1 MTTAFSYTSLGPK
14 TRTRTRR
21 QKHIQHLHVSV
32 GYGMDG
38 AAVLL
43 PTRSGYRGIFRCHRD
58 THTTLL
64 GLQKVSC
71 RLFLFYGDVSLLVNP
86 CQSANECVR
95 YRDNNWFQSWTSR
108 FQAYSAAQRPNPGIY
123 DLELGEDAHGARGRY
138 SFSSNNSS
146 SRLDGRFKDEPGGG
160 GQDSTDGKG
169 PPPCAESP
177 VKLSDADVTLE
188 WKSSWEKHD
197 DVEKAGGILEVGEC
211 SVMVGQATSQHSSA
225 QLCWKE
231 LEDGKEETS
240 T

>member
-1 MTTAFSYTSLGPK
+1 MVWMALLFFFPLGAVIGAFFAAIAILILPCWIC
-14 TRTRTRR
+14 RR
-21 QKHIQHLHVSV
+21 FL
-32 GYGMDG
+32 
-38 AAVLL
+38 AA
-43 PTRSGYRGIFRCHRD
+43 F
-58 THTTLL
+58 
-64 GLQKVSC
+64 
-71 RLFLFYGDVSLLVNP
+71 LFLFYGDVSLLVNP

-108 FQAYSAAQRPNPGIY
+108 FQAYRAAQRPNPGIY

-138 SFSSNNSS
+138 SFSSNNSI
-146 SRLDGRFKDEPGGG
+146 SRLDGSFKDESGGG
-160 GQDSTDGKG
+160 GQDSNDGKG